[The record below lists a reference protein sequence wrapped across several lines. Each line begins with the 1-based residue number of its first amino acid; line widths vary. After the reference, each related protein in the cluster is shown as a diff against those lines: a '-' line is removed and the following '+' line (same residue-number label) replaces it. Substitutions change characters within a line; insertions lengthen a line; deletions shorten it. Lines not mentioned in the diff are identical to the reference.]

1 MDGENCLLVCDLQW
15 MGLGVARND
24 QLIEPSRCL
33 ESASLFFLI
42 GERTKVLVLQLSPMT
57 SLVLDNWC
65 QLRN

>member
-33 ESASLFFLI
+33 ESASLFFFNRGEDKGVGSSTITNDVI
-42 GERTKVLVLQLSPMT
+42 GAG
-57 SLVLDNWC
+57 
-65 QLRN
+65 